1 MVRKIIKINEA
12 LCNGCGLCAKAC
24 HEGAIE
30 MVNGK
35 AKLVHEHYCDGLG
48 DCLPSVLWT
57 QSPLKNGKPRLTT
70 RPQSKQPRKKRE
82 SRHSNM
88 HLTIHLPAA
97 VPAAWQSRFEKNLRE
112 PVHIHR
118 LCPIRKSG
126 AALPVAG
133 SNQADADERSLL

>member
-48 DCLPSVLWT
+48 IVFLPVLWT
-57 QSPLKNGKPRLTT
+57 QSPLKNRKPRLTT

-118 LCPIRKSG
+118 LCPHQEIRGSSPSGRFKS
-126 AALPVAG
+126 
-133 SNQADADERSLL
+133 S

>member
-12 LCNGCGLCAKAC
+12 LCNGCGLCAKC

-48 DCLPSVLWT
+48 IVFLPVLWT
-57 QSPLKNGKPRLTT
+57 QSPLKNRKPRLTT

-97 VPAAWQSRFEKNLRE
+97 VPAAWQSRFEKRTSGSLFTYTDY
-112 PVHIHR
+112 V
-118 LCPIRKSG
+118 PIRKSG